1 LKSLKSENRN
11 PEQKEDE
18 TEQKRITPGSSDNAI
33 KNRNAT
39 EITVNPKGPFTYT
52 LRCALL
58 RAAARCCAGQMFLV
72 FLLVQRS
79 SARGMCESNR
89 V

>member
-39 EITVNPKGPFTYT
+39 EITVNPKGPFKHT

-58 RAAARCCAGQMFLV
+58 RAAARCCAGKNVSGV
-72 FLLVQRS
+72 FTTAAQQR
-79 SARGMCESNR
+79 AGH

>member
-58 RAAARCCAGQMFLV
+58 RVAARCCAGKNVSCVVTSAAQ
-72 FLLVQRS
+72 QR
-79 SARGMCESNR
+79 AGH